1 MMMKPSPCPVC
12 GFVRRP
18 ARGLPLGDCG
28 GMRSPCS
35 AHVVGRQYQVLED
48 VKIHNGKFALCG
60 EV

>member
-1 MMMKPSPCPVC
+1 
-12 GFVRRP
+12 
-18 ARGLPLGDCG
+18 
-28 GMRSPCS
+28 MRSPCS